1 MNQPTSDAVT
11 LDMTG
16 SVAFLRLNR
25 PPLNIL
31 NLAVIRELAEK
42 LGAAAGQTS
51 LKALVFCACGKA
63 FCAGVDVADHLPE
76 RVEPMIREFG
86 ALCMQLRS
94 FPLPTIAD
102 VRGAALGGGTELAV
116 ACDLV
121 LAGASA
127 RFGQPE
133 IRLGVFPPIAAALFP
148 RLIGYQQAA
157 RLLFSGETIMAS
169 EAAQLGLITFAV
181 ADKEVPLKLEQL
193 LNQFRGLSSVAL
205 RLAKRALLY
214 GMEQGGERALS
225 WVEDLYLTELMATT
239 DAGEG
244 IKAFMEKRQPTW
256 ADQ

>member
-1 MNQPTSDAVT
+1 MNQSTADTIT
-11 LDMTG
+11 LDITG
-16 SVAFLRLNR
+16 GVAFLTLNR

-31 NLAVIRELAEK
+31 TLAMIRELKEK
-42 LGAAAGQTS
+42 LATLARQTS
-51 LKALVFCACGKA
+51 LKALVLAANGKA

-76 RVEPMIREFG
+76 RVESMIREFG
-86 ALCMQLRS
+86 TLFSRLRA
-94 FPLPTIAD
+94 FPVPTIAV

-133 IRLGVFPPIAAALFP
+133 IKLGVFPPLAAALFP

-157 RLLFSGETIMAS
+157 RLLFSGETIAAT

-181 ADKEVPLKLEQL
+181 ADEEVTSWLEPL
-193 LNQFRGLSSVAL
+193 LNQFRGLSAAAL

-214 GMEQGGERALS
+214 GAEQGVESALP
-225 WVEDLYLTELMATT
+225 WIEDLYLKELMATS
-239 DAGEG
+239 DANEG
-244 IKAFMEKRQPTW
+244 ISAFMDKRQPTW
-256 ADQ
+256 IDR

>member
-1 MNQPTSDAVT
+1 MNQSTADAIT
-11 LDMTG
+11 LDITG
-16 SVAFLRLNR
+16 GVAFLTLNR

-31 NLAVIRELAEK
+31 NLAMIRELAGK
-42 LGAAAGQTS
+42 LEVLAGQTS
-51 LKALVFCACGKA
+51 LKALVLTSNGKA
-63 FCAGVDVADHLPE
+63 FCAGVDVADHLPD

-86 ALCMQLRS
+86 TLFTRLRT
-94 FPLPTIAD
+94 FPVPTIAI

-133 IRLGVFPPIAAALFP
+133 IKLGVFPPLAAALFP

-157 RLLFSGETIMAS
+157 RLLFGGETIAAT

-181 ADKEVPLKLEQL
+181 ADEEVTPKLEQL
-193 LNQFRGLSSVAL
+193 LNQFRELSVAAL
-205 RLAKRALLY
+205 RLTKRALLY
-214 GMEQGGERALS
+214 GAEQGVERALP
-225 WVEDLYLTELMATT
+225 WIEDLYLTELMATA

-244 IKAFMEKRQPTW
+244 LRAFLEKRQPAW
-256 ADQ
+256 ADR

>member
-1 MNQPTSDAVT
+1 MNQPVTGMVT
-11 LDMTG
+11 LEMIDG
-16 SVAFLRLNR
+16 VAFLRLNR

-42 LGAAAGQTS
+42 LDVAARQSS
-51 LKALVFCACGKA
+51 LKALVLCANGKA

-76 RVEPMIREFG
+76 RVEPMIREFRE
-86 ALCMQLRS
+86 LYMQLRS

-133 IRLGVFPPIAAALFP
+133 IRLGVFPPVAAALFP
-148 RLIGYQQAA
+148 RLIGYQQSA
-157 RLLFSGETIMAS
+157 RLLFSGETIPPCD
-169 EAAQLGLITFAV
+169 AAQLGLITFAV
-181 ADKEVPLKLEQL
+181 EDEEVPLKLEQL
-193 LNQFRGLSSVAL
+193 LGQFRGLSAAAL
-205 RLAKRALLY
+205 RLTKRALIY
-214 GMEQGGERALS
+214 GAEQGVERALP
-225 WVEDLYLTELMATT
+225 WIEDLYLAELMATA

-244 IKAFMEKRQPTW
+244 LRAFLEKRQPTW
-256 ADQ
+256 ADR